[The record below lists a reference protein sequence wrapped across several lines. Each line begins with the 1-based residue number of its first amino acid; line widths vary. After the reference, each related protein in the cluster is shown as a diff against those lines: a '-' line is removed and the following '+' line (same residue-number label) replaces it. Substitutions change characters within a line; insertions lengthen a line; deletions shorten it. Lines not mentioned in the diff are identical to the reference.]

1 MANDIA
7 RTLDRNRAIFTNLLR
22 QLPTADREAHL
33 TRIADFYQERIDDV
47 LAILDGAPPVS
58 ARPKPPRPSKPVE
71 IPPSP
76 GPALVAPLAPVVPLA
91 IVPSVV
97 EPKLAEHVHAPD
109 CEHVRAAITSVDAT
123 VPGAI
128 RAVLATENAGLL
140 PRQIIEGVRV
150 LRPETPEESVHG
162 ALHVMRKRGE
172 LAREGFHKNYRYRL
186 TGEGSLSSLG
196 SGVLSV
202 QSVNDAGGATH

>member
-1 MANDIA
+1 MAFRRIGTTSRVHKCDSCGKRGLA
-7 RTLDRNRAIFTNLLR
+7 RTVVFSDGAT
-22 QLPTADREAHL
+22 T
-33 TRIADFYQERIDDV
+33 
-47 LAILDGAPPVS
+47 ILDGGPPVS
-58 ARPKPPRPSKPVE
+58 VRPKAPRPSKPVE
-71 IPPSP
+71 IPPTP
-76 GPALVAPLAPVVPLA
+76 GPSLVAPLAPVVPL
-91 IVPSVV
+91 PVV
-97 EPKLAEHVHAPD
+97 EPKPAEHVHAPD
-109 CEHVRAAITSVDAT
+109 CEHVKAAITSVDAT

-186 TGEGSLSSLG
+186 TGEGSLTSLG
-196 SGVLSV
+196 AGVLSV
-202 QSVNDAGGATH
+202 ANGNDAGGATH